1 MAIQLKSA
9 VSSLVAA
16 GLLAI
21 SLSQPAQA
29 ALLPTEAIV
38 GHTTPATGHDYLASP
53 PDRDRLQARLVAFGA
68 DADLIRAR
76 VQSLSDDE
84 VATLATR
91 LDQLPAGGDT
101 LEIILIIFLILLFT
115 DILGLTDVFT
125 FVKKPAR

>member
-1 MAIQLKSA
+1 MPIAIQLKSTI
-9 VSSLVAA
+9 SGLVAA
-16 GLLAI
+16 GLLAA
-21 SLSQPAQA
+21 SLTQPARA
-29 ALLPTEAIV
+29 ALLPTDAALGQV
-38 GHTTPATGHDYLASP
+38 ATQRANREL
-53 PDRDRLQARLVAFGA
+53 LQARLVALGA

-76 VQSLSDDE
+76 VQSLADDE

-101 LEIILIIFLILLFT
+101 LEIILIIFLILLLT